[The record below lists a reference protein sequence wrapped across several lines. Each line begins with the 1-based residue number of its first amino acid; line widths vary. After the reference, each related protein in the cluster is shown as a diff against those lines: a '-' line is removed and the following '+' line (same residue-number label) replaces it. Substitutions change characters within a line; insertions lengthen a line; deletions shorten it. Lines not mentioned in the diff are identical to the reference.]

1 MGIQTPHARILMV
14 VLLAGAI
21 AWLLP
26 HLAIVRSHSIRYTL
40 LWVRG
45 GPGDKGDYV
54 TVPISHPFIERGRAE
69 HLTKRIGCVGGEI
82 LTFAQGQHFCNG
94 TLLDIV
100 LPNASDGRPLSPWAW
115 QGPIPAGKVF
125 LVGDDPRSFDSRYLG
140 FFDQSKTVLL
150 KALW

>member
-1 MGIQTPHARILMV
+1 MGIQTSHARIITV
-14 VLLAGAI
+14 VLLAGAV

-40 LWVRG
+40 LWVMG

-54 TVPISHPFIERGRAE
+54 TVPIRHPFIERGRAE

-82 LTFAQGQHFCNG
+82 LTFSQGQHFCNG
-94 TLLDIV
+94 IVLDTV
-100 LPNASDGRPLSPWAW
+100 LPNASDGRPLSPWLW
-115 QGPIPAGKVF
+115 HGPIPEGMVF

-140 FFDQSKTVLL
+140 FFDQSQTVLL
-150 KALW
+150 RALL